1 MGSATDC
8 LGRSLALPHKERKIN
23 NMPVEN
29 LVLFTWEERRVRR
42 KILSLLMG
50 FHRAQRAGG
59 N

>member
-1 MGSATDC
+1 MGSAIDC

-42 KILSLLMG
+42 KTVTADGLP
-50 FHRAQRAGG
+50 
-59 N
+59 